1 MITTTISI
9 VCSKLCQ
16 HSVTVMIAS
25 VANYILHVNS
35 SRNTWQNQHSP
46 SSDAVGPEVT
56 GQENC
61 LGLEELNVHCQSKLG
76 K

>member
-1 MITTTISI
+1 
-9 VCSKLCQ
+9 
-16 HSVTVMIAS
+16 MIAS